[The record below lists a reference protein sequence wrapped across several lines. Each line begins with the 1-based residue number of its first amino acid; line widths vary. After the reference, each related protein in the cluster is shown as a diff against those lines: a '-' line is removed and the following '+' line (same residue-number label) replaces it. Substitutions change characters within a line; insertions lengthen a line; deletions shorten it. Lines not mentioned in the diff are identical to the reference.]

1 MALCR
6 GTSPQLRVCVFDWLL
21 AGRLRQIAT
30 SVPIERGP
38 SDTYVLVLLTI
49 RSCSTRCSKAHV
61 IKCSEHR
68 LYWNIC
74 QVSYVIGYART
85 STVDQIAGFEAQKR
99 ELIAAGCRRI
109 FEEQVSSLAQR
120 TQLEAA
126 IAYLREGDVLVV
138 TSLDRLARSMRDLIS
153 LVDRINAIGASLRI
167 LNMNL
172 DTSNATSELIL
183 NVIGSVAQWERVRM
197 LERQAEGIAMAKAKG
212 KYKGRAPTA
221 RRKADQVRTL
231 NAQGLGMTAIAR
243 QLGIG
248 RTSVYRILNSAS

>member
-1 MALCR
+1 M
-6 GTSPQLRVCVFDWLL
+6 
-21 AGRLRQIAT
+21 
-30 SVPIERGP
+30 
-38 SDTYVLVLLTI
+38 
-49 RSCSTRCSKAHV
+49 
-61 IKCSEHR
+61 
-68 LYWNIC
+68 
-74 QVSYVIGYART
+74 SYIIGYART

-120 TQLEAA
+120 SQLEAA

-138 TSLDRLARSMRDLIS
+138 TSLDRLARSMRDLIA
-153 LVDRINAIGASLRI
+153 LVDRIRTLGASLRI

-172 DTSNATSELIL
+172 DTNSATSELVL
-183 NVIGSVAQWERVRM
+183 NVIGSVAQWERLRM
-197 LERQAEGIAMAKAKG
+197 LERQAEGIAAAKAEG

-221 RRKADQVRTL
+221 RRKSEQVRSL

-248 RTSVYRILNSAS
+248 RTSVYRILNGDVS